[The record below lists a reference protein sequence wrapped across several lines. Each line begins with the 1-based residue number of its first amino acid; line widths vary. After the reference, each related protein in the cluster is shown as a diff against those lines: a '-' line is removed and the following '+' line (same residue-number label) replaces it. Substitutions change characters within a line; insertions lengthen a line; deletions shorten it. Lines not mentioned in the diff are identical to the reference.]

1 MRHHVWPK
9 FLIAPAIT
17 KRPHLSMSHS
27 YLEFS
32 HKLTFQ
38 QLVVSLQ
45 GRLIAAF
52 LVPESAEPEKVDA
65 QTMDLSLNV
74 RGLSLLSADLRLDA
88 QLLLCEDRVLVGHQF
103 NLCRLLVVLLT
114 QTHLPTSTV

>member
-1 MRHHVWPK
+1 
-9 FLIAPAIT
+9 
-17 KRPHLSMSHS
+17 MSHS